1 MSGRDIPAVM
11 QIQAECYPPL
21 MQESEA
27 VFRDRLALTPDT
39 CWVWSPHGQEPAAY
53 LFSYPS
59 NKDVVTALDQLFKIA
74 AAPDCLYL
82 HDLAVAPVARGRQA
96 ANALVAVALEQARAD
111 GLHWSA
117 LVSVQQSQAFW
128 SALGYASMEV
138 QYSPAKENLASYQVS
153 ANQATAVYMCQQ
165 LS

>member
-1 MSGRDIPAVM
+1 MSDQDIPAVM

-27 VFRDRLALTPDT
+27 VFRARLALTPGT

-59 NKDVVTALDQLFKIA
+59 NKDVVTALDRPFKIA

-82 HDLAVAPVARGRQA
+82 HDLAVAPGARGRQA
-96 ANALVAVALEQARAD
+96 ANALVAVALEHARAD

-117 LVSVQQSQAFW
+117 LVSVQQSRAFW
-128 SALGYASMEV
+128 SALGYASMEM
-138 QYSPAKENLASYQVS
+138 QHSPAKENLASYQVS
-153 ANQATAVYMCQQ
+153 ENQAAAVYMCQQ